1 MNRLVSAA
9 GRNTSLLIT
18 ATIFVVLIAVVGDVF
33 VSPRNIENLTRQVA
47 VDAPMVFAQT
57 IVLLVGGIDLS
68 VGTTMA
74 MSAVLAIGLQEY
86 GAGVACLA
94 ALAFGG
100 IVGLING
107 LLVTKARIN
116 PFIATLGTMSL
127 TTGIMLTYTQ
137 QQPLSGTIEGFSWW
151 GAGNLWVV
159 PVPFV
164 ISLLM
169 AIVLAVLLTQT
180 RLGRN
185 FYAVGGD
192 VESAYLAGIS
202 VDRVQ
207 IVAFVA
213 SGLLSSLSGIL
224 IAARLNSAS
233 IQLGSDAPLLTL
245 SAALIGGA
253 SLFGGKGSVVGAFL
267 GVIALGMLTNGM
279 NLMGVETP
287 HQIAIKALILVAVVG
302 VDALVGRM
310 SGRRLTLSLRTAPR
324 AAER

>member
-18 ATIFVVLIAVVGDVF
+18 ATIFVVLVIAVGDVF
-33 VSPRNIENLTRQVA
+33 LTARNLENLTRQIA

-57 IVLLVGGIDLS
+57 LVLLVGGIDLS

-86 GAGVACLA
+86 GAVVACLGA
-94 ALAFGG
+94 VAFGAT
-100 IVGLING
+100 VGLVNG

-127 TTGIMLTYTQ
+127 TTGIMLTYTE
-137 QQPLSGTIEGFSWW
+137 QQPLSGTIEGFGWW
-151 GAGNLWVV
+151 GAGNLWIV
-159 PVPFV
+159 PIPFV
-164 ISLLM
+164 VSLLM
-169 AIVLAVLLTQT
+169 AIILAMLLTQT
-180 RLGRN
+180 RIGRN
-185 FYAVGGD
+185 LYAVGGD
-192 VESAYLAGIS
+192 IEAAYLAGIS

-207 IVAFVA
+207 IVAFVT
-213 SGLLSSLSGIL
+213 SGTLASLSGIL

-233 IQLGSDAPLLTL
+233 VQLGNDAPLLTL

-302 VDALVGRM
+302 IDALVGRM
-310 SGRRLTLSLRTAPR
+310 AGRKLALSIRTSPR
-324 AAER
+324 AQS